1 MVPKQQITDNLWPQE
16 PYSFTKKWLYSV
28 EDYQKNM
35 EYNQNYIRFIIIV
48 ETIITEPVESC
59 LIGPTHSLDY
69 TFPTVPEI
77 YFKSFSSDDFDL
89 DT

>member
-1 MVPKQQITDNLWPQE
+1 MTLFSGRLPKKNL
-16 PYSFTKKWLYSV
+16 
-28 EDYQKNM
+28 

-48 ETIITEPVESC
+48 ETIITEPVESF
-59 LIGPTHSLDY
+59 LIGPTHFLNY